1 MLAGRVISANTGL
14 STHLSQWLVQCGP
27 PWQKEE
33 EEGERKTKKARLD
46 QEIPREVLAACYRLL
61 LYLPRLSQ
69 TWSWMGL
76 FTLLPTPCLH
86 TWFLAVELLRQ
97 LFFLSKVKSVP
108 LVLLRK
114 FCFRFRCRSFV
125 PVSWAKLLFLGG

>member
-1 MLAGRVISANTGL
+1 M
-14 STHLSQWLVQCGP
+14 
-27 PWQKEE
+27 
-33 EEGERKTKKARLD
+33 KKARLD

-86 TWFLAVELLRQ
+86 TRFLAVELLRQ
-97 LFFLSKVKSVP
+97 LFFLSEVKSVP